1 MFRLARLIL
10 HQQKVIHEYERLC
23 EHLLVEMATRELIPH
38 RPFSDDLVPD
48 AGGLCSELADLL
60 SDAKAPDLKSAYTK
74 KESLS

>member
-23 EHLLVEMATRELIPH
+23 EHLLVEMATRGLIPH
-38 RPFSDDLVPD
+38 RPFNDDLVPD
-48 AGGLCSELADLL
+48 ADGLCSELSELL
-60 SDAKAPDLKSAYTK
+60 GEVKEQELLPPYTK